1 MNVGGMRIV
10 SHLACLLLM
19 VLAVLATQVSA
30 QIYHVKDMT
39 TEQIRVLDRDKTVVL
54 LPGGILEQH
63 GPYLPSFTDGYMNER
78 LTQELANA
86 IVERPGWKVLVFPL
100 IPLGAG
106 GANEI
111 GSKYSFSGTYAV
123 RFASLRA
130 VFMDLATELGEQGFR
145 WIFVIHRHG
154 APNHHRALDQAGDY
168 FRDSYRGHMVN
179 VFGLIRP
186 ELGEQRRKLMSEQE
200 RQEDGFSLHGS
211 MVETSEILFLRP
223 DLVNPAYTT
232 APPHAG
238 RTMDDLIQIAKAEH
252 WPGYFGSPRL
262 ASAAFG
268 AQVWKMTSS
277 LFVELALKILDGFDY
292 RQIKRLGDVTKTVPA
307 NMAIDK
313 AALEHEQ
320 QVERKQREW
329 LKKMGLE

>member
-1 MNVGGMRIV
+1 MNANGLGIV
-10 SHLACLLLM
+10 FNLICLAL
-19 VLAVLATQVSA
+19 VFFASFATQAFA
-30 QIYHVKDMT
+30 QIYHVKEMN
-39 TEQIRVLDRDKTVVL
+39 TEQIRGLDREKTVVI

-78 LTQELANA
+78 LTQDLANA
-86 IVERPGWKVLVFPL
+86 IVERPGWKVLVFPI

-111 GSKYSFSGTYAV
+111 GEKYVFPGSYAV
-123 RFASLRA
+123 RPSTLRA

-145 WIFVIHRHG
+145 WIFVIHLHG
-154 APNHHRALDQAGDY
+154 APNHHRALDEAGDY
-168 FRDSYRGHMVN
+168 FHDSYRGHMVN

-232 APPHAG
+232 ALPHAG

-307 NMAIDK
+307 NIAIDK

-320 QVERKQREW
+320 KVERKQREW